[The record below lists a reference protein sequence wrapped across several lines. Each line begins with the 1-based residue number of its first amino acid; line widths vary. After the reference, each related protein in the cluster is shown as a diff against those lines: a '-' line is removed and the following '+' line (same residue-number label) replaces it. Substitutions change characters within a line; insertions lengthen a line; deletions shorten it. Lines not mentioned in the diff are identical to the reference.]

1 MDYLIRPKDQEYDNR
16 YIGRHFQ
23 ISFNVES
30 MKYYLKDLGNGFG
43 TFIKIQSEVLLKDN
57 SLINIGDSYLVCTMG
72 IEEENLQQEYT
83 GSDYNMK
90 IPSSGNRDY
99 ENLLNIKIFSG
110 NNKYDPM

>member
-1 MDYLIRPKDQEYDNR
+1 
-16 YIGRHFQ
+16 
-23 ISFNVES
+23 

-43 TFIKIQSEVLLKDN
+43 TFMKIQSETILKDN

-72 IEEENLQQEYT
+72 IEDDNMQPEYT

-90 IPSSGNRDY
+90 IPSSSNRDY
-99 ENLLNIKIFSG
+99 DNLLNIKIFSG